1 MSKPEQNQPRPE
13 IQLGGFVPDGYPV
26 PFNIVDVVLDTAVRT
41 ARGVARLVVNPVLA
55 GAVQAPNHMSDHY
68 RRESFDQHAA

>member
-13 IQLGGFVPDGYPV
+13 MQLGGFVPDGYPV

-41 ARGVARLVVNPVLA
+41 ARGVARLVGKPVLA

-68 RRESFDQHAA
+68 RPESFDQQAA